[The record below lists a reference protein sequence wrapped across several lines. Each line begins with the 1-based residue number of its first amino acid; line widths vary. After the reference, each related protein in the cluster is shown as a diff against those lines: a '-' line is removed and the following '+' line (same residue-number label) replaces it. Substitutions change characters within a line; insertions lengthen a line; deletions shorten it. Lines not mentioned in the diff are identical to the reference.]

1 MPRTYLI
8 TGGAGFVGSY
18 LAESLLAQGDRVLV
32 IDNLSTGR
40 LENIQ
45 KLLPHPNFHFA
56 RATITDDIVMDRL
69 TSQSDV
75 IFHLA
80 AAVGVRLVIEQPVH
94 TIQTNIMGTESVLK
108 SALRYG
114 CKVLIAS
121 TSEVYGKGHK
131 YPFAEEDDVLIGA
144 TSISRWGYAAS
155 KMVDEFLGLAYHQ
168 EYNLDVTLFRLFNT
182 VGARQSGQYGMVIPS
197 FVRQALRHQDLIVHG
212 DGSQT
217 RCFCDVRD
225 VVNALVSLSEHSQAV
240 GKVFNIGSTQEVSIL
255 ELAKRVRDVTDS
267 DSQIVCVPY
276 DEVFIRGFEDMQRRV
291 PNIERIHQL
300 TAWQPR
306 YTLNDILANV
316 VEYELTQ
323 LPC

>member
-1 MPRTYLI
+1 MPQTYLI

-18 LAESLLAQGDRVLV
+18 LAESLLTQGHRVLV

-45 KLLPHPNFHFA
+45 KLLSHPNFHFA

-69 TSQSDV
+69 VSQSDV

-108 SALRYG
+108 SAVRYG

-131 YPFAEEDDVLIGA
+131 YPFSEEDDVLIGA
-144 TSISRWGYAAS
+144 TSITRWGYAAS

-168 EYNLDVTLFRLFNT
+168 EHGLNVTLFRLFNT
-182 VGARQSGQYGMVIPS
+182 VGARQSGQYGMVIPN
-197 FVRQALRHQDLIVHG
+197 FVRQALRHEDLIVHG

-225 VVNALVSLSEHSQAV
+225 VVDALIRLSNHSEAI
-240 GKVFNIGSTQEVSIL
+240 GRVFNVGSTQEISIL
-255 ELAKRVRDVTDS
+255 ELAQRVRDLTDS
-267 DSQIVCVPY
+267 ASRIMCIPY
-276 DEVFIRGFEDMQRRV
+276 NEVFTQGFEDMQRRV
-291 PNIERIHQL
+291 PSIERIQQL
-300 TAWQPR
+300 THWQPR
-306 YTLNDILANV
+306 YTLDDILTSV
-316 VEYELTQ
+316 MDYERSQ
-323 LPC
+323 LSG